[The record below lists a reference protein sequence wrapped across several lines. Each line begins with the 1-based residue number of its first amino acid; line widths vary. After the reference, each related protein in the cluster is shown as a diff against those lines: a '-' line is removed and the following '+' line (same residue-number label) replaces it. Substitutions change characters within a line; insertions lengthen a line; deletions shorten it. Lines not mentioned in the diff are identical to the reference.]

1 MTNKQMKQISN
12 LVKLVLVVDIVIV
25 GLMIYLFVLSTRN
38 KHEIVQHTQKIV
50 DNAFINY
57 KPEIY
62 ED

>member
-12 LVKLVLVVDIVIV
+12 LVKLVLVVDVVIV
-25 GLMIYLFVLSTRN
+25 CLMVYLFVLSARN
-38 KHEIVQHTQKIV
+38 TKQVVESTQNIV